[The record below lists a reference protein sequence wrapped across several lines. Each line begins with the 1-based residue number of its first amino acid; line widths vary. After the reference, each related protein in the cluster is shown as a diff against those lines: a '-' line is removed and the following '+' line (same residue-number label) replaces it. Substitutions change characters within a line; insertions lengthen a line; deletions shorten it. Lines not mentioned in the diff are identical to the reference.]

1 MRKKSGNQTLTLA
14 LSGMMAALVFVATY
28 FFKLPVSIT
37 QGYIHLGDGFILLG
51 ASLLG
56 WASVPAAAIGSA
68 LADLLGG
75 YTLYILPTFVI
86 KGLVAAVAVC
96 ALRARHP
103 YWLTV
108 ALLVLAELV
117 MVAGYFVTEWLLLGY
132 GLAAAAGAVVP
143 NLVQGFSGVVLGA
156 VLIPLLRR
164 VTPRPCAC
172 SPRGTVFSGWSE
184 NVMFSG
190 RPDFFCRA
198 VSGVLFLFIQEM
210 LQMLLPYAFPGLIR
224 TDAGRR
230 YIPFFF

>member
-1 MRKKSGNQTLTLA
+1 MRKNTGNQTLTLA
-14 LSGMMAALVFVATY
+14 FGGMMAALVFVATY

-86 KGLVAAVAVC
+86 KGLVAAVAVG
-96 ALRARHP
+96 ALRAKRP

-108 ALLVLAELV
+108 ALLAVAEQV

-132 GLAAAAGAVVP
+132 GLAAAAGAVAP
-143 NLVQGFSGVVLGA
+143 NLVQGLSGVALGA

-164 VTPRPCAC
+164 VKPK
-172 SPRGTVFSGWSE
+172 
-184 NVMFSG
+184 VMH
-190 RPDFFCRA
+190 P
-198 VSGVLFLFIQEM
+198 
-210 LQMLLPYAFPGLIR
+210 
-224 TDAGRR
+224 
-230 YIPFFF
+230 

>member
-1 MRKKSGNQTLTLA
+1 MRKNTGDQTLKLA
-14 LSGMMAALVFVATY
+14 FGGMMAALVFVATY

-86 KGLVAAVAVC
+86 KGLVAAVAVG
-96 ALRARHP
+96 ALRAKRP

-108 ALLVLAELV
+108 LLLAAAELL

-132 GLAAAAGAVVP
+132 GLAAAAGAVAP
-143 NLVQGFSGVVLGA
+143 NLVQGLSGVALGA

-164 VTPRPCAC
+164 VKPK
-172 SPRGTVFSGWSE
+172 
-184 NVMFSG
+184 VMH
-190 RPDFFCRA
+190 P
-198 VSGVLFLFIQEM
+198 
-210 LQMLLPYAFPGLIR
+210 
-224 TDAGRR
+224 
-230 YIPFFF
+230 

>member
-1 MRKKSGNQTLTLA
+1 MRKNTGDQTLKLA
-14 LSGMMAALVFVATY
+14 FGGMMAALVFVATY

-86 KGLVAAVAVC
+86 KGLVAAVAVG
-96 ALRARHP
+96 ALRAKRP

-108 ALLVLAELV
+108 VLLAVAELV

-132 GLAAAAGAVVP
+132 GLAAAAGAVAP
-143 NLVQGFSGVVLGA
+143 NLVQGLSGVALGA

-164 VTPRPCAC
+164 VKPK
-172 SPRGTVFSGWSE
+172 
-184 NVMFSG
+184 VMH
-190 RPDFFCRA
+190 P
-198 VSGVLFLFIQEM
+198 
-210 LQMLLPYAFPGLIR
+210 
-224 TDAGRR
+224 
-230 YIPFFF
+230 

>member
-1 MRKKSGNQTLTLA
+1 MRKNSGDQTLKLA
-14 LSGMMAALVFVATY
+14 FGGMMAALVFVATY

-86 KGLVAAVAVC
+86 KGLVAALAVY
-96 ALRARHP
+96 ALRAGRP

-108 ALLVLAELV
+108 VLLAVAEGV

-132 GLAAAAGAVVP
+132 GLAAAAGAVAP
-143 NLVQGFSGVVLGA
+143 NLVQGLSGVVLGA

-164 VTPRPCAC
+164 VW
-172 SPRGTVFSGWSE
+172 PRG
-184 NVMFSG
+184 
-190 RPDFFCRA
+190 
-198 VSGVLFLFIQEM
+198 
-210 LQMLLPYAFPGLIR
+210 IR
-224 TDAGRR
+224 L
-230 YIPFFF
+230 

>member
-1 MRKKSGNQTLTLA
+1 MRKNSGDQTLKLA
-14 LSGMMAALVFVATY
+14 FGGMMAALVFVATY

-86 KGLVAAVAVC
+86 KGLVAAVAVG
-96 ALRARHP
+96 ALRAKRP

-108 ALLVLAELV
+108 ALLAAAELV

-143 NLVQGFSGVVLGA
+143 NLVQGLSGVALGA

-164 VTPRPCAC
+164 VKPK
-172 SPRGTVFSGWSE
+172 
-184 NVMFSG
+184 VMH
-190 RPDFFCRA
+190 P
-198 VSGVLFLFIQEM
+198 
-210 LQMLLPYAFPGLIR
+210 
-224 TDAGRR
+224 
-230 YIPFFF
+230 

>member
-1 MRKKSGNQTLTLA
+1 MRKNSGDQTLKLA
-14 LSGMMAALVFVATY
+14 FGGMMAALVFVATY

-86 KGLVAAVAVC
+86 KGLVAAVAVG
-96 ALRARHP
+96 ALRAKRP

-108 ALLVLAELV
+108 ALLAVAELI

-132 GLAAAAGAVVP
+132 GLAAAAGAVAP
-143 NLVQGFSGVVLGA
+143 NLVQGLSGVALGA

-164 VTPRPCAC
+164 VKPK
-172 SPRGTVFSGWSE
+172 
-184 NVMFSG
+184 VMH
-190 RPDFFCRA
+190 P
-198 VSGVLFLFIQEM
+198 
-210 LQMLLPYAFPGLIR
+210 
-224 TDAGRR
+224 
-230 YIPFFF
+230 

>member
-1 MRKKSGNQTLTLA
+1 MRKNSGDQTLKLA
-14 LSGMMAALVFVATY
+14 FGGMMAALVFVATY

-86 KGLVAAVAVC
+86 KGLVAAVAVG
-96 ALRARHP
+96 ALRAKRP

-108 ALLVLAELV
+108 ALLAAAELV

-132 GLAAAAGAVVP
+132 GLAAAAGAVAP
-143 NLVQGFSGVVLGA
+143 NLVQGLSGVALGA

-164 VTPRPCAC
+164 VKPK
-172 SPRGTVFSGWSE
+172 
-184 NVMFSG
+184 VMH
-190 RPDFFCRA
+190 P
-198 VSGVLFLFIQEM
+198 
-210 LQMLLPYAFPGLIR
+210 
-224 TDAGRR
+224 
-230 YIPFFF
+230 

>member
-1 MRKKSGNQTLTLA
+1 MRKNSSDQTLTLA

-56 WASVPAAAIGSA
+56 WASIPAAAIGSA

-86 KGLVAAVAVC
+86 KGLVAAMAVY
-96 ALRARHP
+96 ALRTKRP

-108 ALLVLAELV
+108 VLLALAELV

-156 VLIPLLRR
+156 MLIPLLRR
-164 VTPRPCAC
+164 VTPPAMR
-172 SPRGTVFSGWSE
+172 
-184 NVMFSG
+184 
-190 RPDFFCRA
+190 
-198 VSGVLFLFIQEM
+198 L
-210 LQMLLPYAFPGLIR
+210 
-224 TDAGRR
+224 
-230 YIPFFF
+230 